1 MRTSPLLLLVAL
13 VAACGGG
20 KGAVEIAD
28 STNKAQA
35 AAAEEAT
42 ATTAKQTAAAKAP
55 VVKAQPIVLDTAGL
69 AGDHPLLRETFGYD
83 VASRDPFRAVV
94 SLEAR
99 GPELP
104 DLRLVG
110 IMYDERSPANSVA
123 TFRDIG
129 SSKRYNVRPG
139 DRIGR
144 LLVASVQATDVVLRM
159 NDFGTVREQTYSLRK
174 TEDAP

>member
-1 MRTSPLLLLVAL
+1 MPRKLLLLLA
-13 VAACGGG
+13 AFAMACGGG
-20 KGAVEIAD
+20 GEVAPSAED
-28 STNKAQA
+28 SAKDAALAEA
-35 AAAEEAT
+35 AAAN
-42 ATTAKQTAAAKAP
+42 AARRSAGPGAN
-55 VVKAQPIVLDTAGL
+55 ASALVLDTAAL
-69 AGDHPLLRETFGYD
+69 AGNAPLMRETFGYD
-83 VASRDPFRAVV
+83 VASRDPFRAVI
-94 SLEAR
+94 SFESS

-110 IMYDERSPANSVA
+110 ILYDEGSPANSVA

-144 LLVASVQATDVVLRM
+144 LLVASVQPKDVVLRM

-174 TEDAP
+174 TEDEN

>member
-1 MRTSPLLLLVAL
+1 MRSSSLLVLVAL

-20 KGAVEIAD
+20 KNPTEIAD
-28 STNKAQA
+28 STNAAQLAADEATAATAKQA
-35 AAAEEAT
+35 AAT
-42 ATTAKQTAAAKAP
+42 P
-55 VVKAQPIVLDTAGL
+55 VVKAEPIVLDTAGL

-83 VASRDPFRAVV
+83 VASRDPFRAVI

-174 TEDAP
+174 TEDTP

>member
-20 KGAVEIAD
+20 GDAAAIAD
-28 STNKAQA
+28 STAKAQA

-42 ATTAKQTAAAKAP
+42 ATAATTKQAAPKP
-55 VVKAQPIVLDTAGL
+55 VVKAVPIVLDTAGL
-69 AGDHPLLRETFGYD
+69 AGDHPLLRESFGYD
-83 VASRDPFRAVV
+83 VASRDPFRAVI

>member
-1 MRTSPLLLLVAL
+1 MRNKPLLLLLML

-20 KGAVEIAD
+20 KNPTEIAD
-28 STNKAQA
+28 STNAAQQA
-35 AAAEEAT
+35 AAAEEASG
-42 ATTAKQTAAAKAP
+42 ATAKQAAAAKP
-55 VVKAQPIVLDTAGL
+55 VVKAEPIVLDTAGL
-69 AGDHPLLRETFGYD
+69 AGDHPLLRESFGYD
-83 VASRDPFRAVV
+83 VASRDPFRTVI
-94 SLEAR
+94 STEAR

-129 SSKRYNVRPG
+129 SSLRYNVRPG

-144 LLVASVQATDVVLRM
+144 LLVASVQAKDVVLRM

>member
-1 MRTSPLLLLVAL
+1 MPRKLLLLLLAGVAMG
-13 VAACGGG
+13 CGGG
-20 KGAVEIAD
+20 GEAAPSAEDSAAD
-28 STNKAQA
+28 A
-35 AAAEEAT
+35 ALAA
-42 ATTAKQTAAAKAP
+42 TAAANAARRNAGP
-55 VVKAQPIVLDTAGL
+55 AGANSTALVLDTAAL
-69 AGDHPLLRETFGYD
+69 AGDAPLMRETFGYD
-83 VASRDPFRAVV
+83 VASRDPFRAVL
-94 SLEAR
+94 SFESS

-110 IMYDERSPANSVA
+110 ILYDEGSPSNSVA

-144 LLVASVQATDVVLRM
+144 LLVASVQSKDVVLRM

-174 TEDAP
+174 TEDEAP

>member
-1 MRTSPLLLLVAL
+1 MRSSPLLLLVVL

-20 KGAVEIAD
+20 KGATALAD

-42 ATTAKQTAAAKAP
+42 AATAKQTAAAKP
-55 VVKAQPIVLDTAGL
+55 VVKAEPIVLDTAGL

-83 VASRDPFRAVV
+83 VASRDPFRAVI
-94 SLEAR
+94 SAEAR

>member
-1 MRTSPLLLLVAL
+1 MRSKPLLLLVVL

-20 KGAVEIAD
+20 KNATQLAD
-28 STNKAQA
+28 STNAAQQAVA
-35 AAAEEAT
+35 ADDAS
-42 ATTAKQTAAAKAP
+42 AAAKKTAASKP
-55 VVKAQPIVLDTAGL
+55 VVKAEPIVLDTAGL
-69 AGDHPLLRETFGYD
+69 AGEHPLLRETFGYD
-83 VASRDPFRAVV
+83 VASRDPFRAVI

-99 GPELP
+99 GPELV

-110 IMYDERSPANSVA
+110 IMYDERSPSNSVA
-123 TFRDIG
+123 TFRDNG
-129 SSKRYNVRPG
+129 SAQRYNVRPG

-144 LLVASVQATDVVLRM
+144 LLVASVQAKDVVLRM

>member
-1 MRTSPLLLLVAL
+1 MRTSPLLLLLAL

-20 KGAVEIAD
+20 KGADAIAD

-42 ATTAKQTAAAKAP
+42 AATAKQTAAAKKP
-55 VVKAQPIVLDTAGL
+55 VVKAPPIELDTAGL

-83 VASRDPFRAVV
+83 VASRDPFRAVITA
-94 SLEAR
+94 EAR

>member
-1 MRTSPLLLLVAL
+1 MPRKLLLLLVAS
-13 VAACGGG
+13 VAMACGGG
-20 KGAVEIAD
+20 GEVAPSAED
-28 STNKAQA
+28 SAKDAELA
-35 AAAEEAT
+35 AA
-42 ATTAKQTAAAKAP
+42 TAANAARRNAGP
-55 VVKAQPIVLDTAGL
+55 AGNANALVLDTAAL
-69 AGDHPLLRETFGYD
+69 AGNAPLMRETFGYD
-83 VASRDPFRAVV
+83 VASRDPFRAVI
-94 SLEAR
+94 SFESS

-110 IMYDERSPANSVA
+110 ILYDEGSPANSVA

-144 LLVASVQATDVVLRM
+144 LLVASVQPKDVVLRM

-174 TEDAP
+174 TEDEN

>member
-1 MRTSPLLLLVAL
+1 MRSKPLLLLLVL

-20 KGAVEIAD
+20 KGATEIAD

-35 AAAEEAT
+35 DAAEEAT
-42 ATTAKQTAAAKAP
+42 AATAKKAADAKP
-55 VVKAQPIVLDTAGL
+55 VVKAEPIQLDTAGL
-69 AGDHPLLRETFGYD
+69 AGDHPLLRESFGYD
-83 VASRDPFRAVV
+83 VASRDPFRPIITG
-94 SLEAR
+94 EAR

>member
-1 MRTSPLLLLVAL
+1 MPRKLLLLLLAGF
-13 VAACGGG
+13 AMACGGG
-20 KGAVEIAD
+20 GEVAPSAED
-28 STNKAQA
+28 SAKDAALAEA
-35 AAAEEAT
+35 AAAN
-42 ATTAKQTAAAKAP
+42 AARRNAGPGVNAS
-55 VVKAQPIVLDTAGL
+55 ALVLDTAAL
-69 AGDHPLLRETFGYD
+69 AGNAPLMRETFGYD
-83 VASRDPFRAVV
+83 VASRDPFRAVI
-94 SLEAR
+94 SFESS

-110 IMYDERSPANSVA
+110 ILYDEGSPANSVA

-144 LLVASVQATDVVLRM
+144 LLVASVQPKDVVLRM

-174 TEDAP
+174 TEDEN

>member
-1 MRTSPLLLLVAL
+1 MPRKLLLLLA
-13 VAACGGG
+13 AFAMACGGG
-20 KGAVEIAD
+20 GEVAPSAED
-28 STNKAQA
+28 SAKDAALAEA
-35 AAAEEAT
+35 AAAN
-42 ATTAKQTAAAKAP
+42 AARRNAGPGAN
-55 VVKAQPIVLDTAGL
+55 ASALVLDTAAL
-69 AGDHPLLRETFGYD
+69 AGNAPLMRETFGYD
-83 VASRDPFRAVV
+83 VASRDPFRAVI
-94 SLEAR
+94 SFESS

-110 IMYDERSPANSVA
+110 ILYDEGSPANSVA

-144 LLVASVQATDVVLRM
+144 LLVASVQPKDVVLRM

-174 TEDAP
+174 TEDEAP